1 MKDMRFMSRDGELGE
16 VPEASIADAAQLPG
30 KPKLEALYTPQE
42 IADALGVSRAMV
54 YKLVKEGELEGVH
67 IGRSVRIRPE
77 SYMRYLDDRA

>member
-1 MKDMRFMSRDGELGE
+1 MKDMRLMSRDGEIDKVPE
-16 VPEASIADAAQLPG
+16 VPVREDGQLPG
-30 KPKLEALYTPQE
+30 KPVLEPLYTPQE

-77 SYMRYLDDRA
+77 SYMRYLDDRS